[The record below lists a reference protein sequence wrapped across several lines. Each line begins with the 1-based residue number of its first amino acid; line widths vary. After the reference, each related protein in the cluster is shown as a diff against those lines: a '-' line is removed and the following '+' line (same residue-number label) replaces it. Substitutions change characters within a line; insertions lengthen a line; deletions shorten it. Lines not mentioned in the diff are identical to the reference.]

1 VPAIPPYTEVTID
14 DVIDVQIVPIVRQM
28 RFIEEMKRSLEYF
41 FRRGTGSYSDHFGDR
56 AAVNFPFKGFVLS
69 GPPGNGKTEAV
80 RIVFRDLWGSLDN
93 EKITL
98 RLFHINAA
106 DVNKAGV
113 GDIERN
119 IRKIFKDA
127 KDKGGNT
134 RTILLIDDI
143 ETLIVGRRDD
153 HTTEWSRAANG
164 VFFHELDRL
173 SSDDTLVVATT
184 NEPDLI
190 DPAIRS
196 RLSMRE
202 VPVPDLEEMLQV
214 AEAALPNG
222 QHANLPSRDEL
233 MGKIQS
239 NIESAI
245 SEGTEGAS
253 FRLARKAAIEV
264 IITEVVGW
272 R

>member
-1 VPAIPPYTEVTID
+1 
-14 DVIDVQIVPIVRQM
+14 M
-28 RFIEEMKRSLEYF
+28 
-41 FRRGTGSYSDHFGDR
+41 
-56 AAVNFPFKGFVLS
+56 
-69 GPPGNGKTEAV
+69 
-80 RIVFRDLWGSLDN
+80 
-93 EKITL
+93 

-106 DVNKAGV
+106 DVNRSGV

-119 IRKIFKDA
+119 IRRIFKDA
-127 KDKGGNT
+127 KDKGAGT
-134 RTILLIDDI
+134 RTILLFDDI
-143 ETLIVGRRDD
+143 ETLIVARRDD

-173 SSDDTLVVATT
+173 SSNDTLVVATT

-190 DPAIRS
+190 DPAIHS
-196 RLSMRE
+196 RLSMRK
-202 VPVPDLEEMLQV
+202 VPEPDLEEMLQV
-214 AEAALPNG
+214 AEACLPSS

-264 IITEVVGW
+264 LIAEVVGW